1 VRNLPGGFWAIE
13 GDREAL
19 RVARSWVK
27 SLGGAAFS
35 VPAKKKALYHLSAF
49 IACPTL
55 VTLMDQAA
63 SLLRRVGVPLR
74 IARPMLTRFV
84 AETARN
90 FAELGGR
97 RALTGPAVRGDWETI
112 RRHLSVLRKSAPQF
126 VPVYC
131 SLLDAML
138 RLAGTNPTAM
148 EGLDELQWQR

>member
-1 VRNLPGGFWAIE
+1 M
-13 GDREAL
+13 
-19 RVARSWVK
+19 
-27 SLGGAAFS
+27 
-35 VPAKKKALYHLSAF
+35 PAKKKALYHLSAF
-49 IACPTL
+49 IACPTV

-112 RRHLSVLRKSAPQF
+112 RRHLSVLRKSDPQF

-148 EGLDELQWQR
+148 EAWTNFSGSADLVSLGD